1 MIYILIA
8 ILISNLNASLIS
20 PENNSN
26 LNYIHVL
33 FEWEQEFNADYYTL
47 YLDTNSEFSNPVI
60 INDNSL
66 LYIDT
71 ENIDW
76 NSNYYWKVRGEYLD
90 GTSGNW
96 SSTFNFST
104 TSKRSEA
111 YSIIENEA
119 SYQNGLTI
127 FSSFFNYYSAIIDKN
142 GNEIWN
148 TGDTDIVY
156 YGTDFY
162 GKLFG
167 CYVNNDLENYLPGIE
182 FSIDNSYVWEEPNED
197 FLHHELLQLPNG
209 NYIGLIETIQLGPIP
224 NGPWTPL
231 YQSIGY
237 VADGITIEF
246 PWVGD
251 KIVIWDRESR
261 NIIWEWNTFDYFS
274 MLDYDTIGST
284 WFEGFSN
291 GRYDWTHA
299 NAFFPEYDDEN
310 NIEKIY
316 LSSRH
321 LSRITKIDYSTKEID
336 WNMGLDLPSGDVDC
350 GQDIGFSWQHSLDV
364 SDGNIVTL
372 DNGNLSTTLL
382 ETNFPTSRGLEIK
395 VIGENSNCSSTEILW
410 EYSLPENYFGFASGN
425 VQKLNN
431 GNYLLVTVG
440 DGGTALE
447 VDSNNNHIWE
457 GKFNL
462 QLPNGAVYRA
472 NRISSLYPIAFS
484 TIIDDMYIDSGS
496 NYIDLDSS
504 DINLTLFNEGT
515 LQETFNIYNN
525 DILLTSINIISN
537 EFSDISFP
545 HNGADQVTIRVVPA
559 NRVDLEKNITIYL
572 NGCTDE
578 VDCLGVCGGNAT
590 EDCLGECN
598 GTATLDCNGVCN
610 GTSVEDCA
618 GICGGNST
626 IDCEGVCGGNAELD
640 MCGICNGESSLPCN
654 ECGDGY
660 TLYNIIPNSTI
671 VLDGS
676 SCFNNTDL
684 EALNDI
690 IVSNSLNTE
699 SPIHLGT
706 QNWFNGRITRLEA
719 GDYYQGGFVT
729 LTNIPE
735 SIGNMAN
742 MGVLYLNYN
751 ELTQLPNSIT
761 NLNNLIYLVLSFNQI
776 TSLPENIGNLNNL
789 IWIDMGYNALEFL
802 PNSIGDLS
810 NLNYLWIFNNS
821 LNEIP
826 HSICNLNI
834 NWYADDALFL
844 PYFGAG
850 GNQLCSSIPSCIEN
864 SPNLNSSI
872 DPLYYSFEITVEQDC
887 SNECTKMDLN
897 NDGIINVIDIVSVVN
912 IIVGLTIADEYQNC
926 AADVN
931 SDEIINV
938 IDIVSIVNFIINI

>member
-8 ILISNLNASLIS
+8 ILISNLNASLIY

-76 NSNYYWKVRGEYLD
+76 NSNYYWKVRPEYLD

-104 TSKRSEA
+104 ASKRSEA
-111 YSIIENEA
+111 YSIIENNSA
-119 SYQNGLTI
+119 YQDGVTI
-127 FSSFFNYYSAIIDKN
+127 FSSFFNYYSAMIDKD

-148 TGDTDIVY
+148 TGNTDIVY

-182 FSIDNSYVWEEPNED
+182 FSIDNDYVWEEPNED

-224 NGPWTPL
+224 IGPWTPL

-237 VADGITIEF
+237 AADGITTEF

-251 KIVIWDRESR
+251 KIVIWDEESH

-284 WFEGFSN
+284 WFEGFNN

-431 GNYLLVTVG
+431 GN
-440 DGGTALE
+440 
-447 VDSNNNHIWE
+447 
-457 GKFNL
+457 
-462 QLPNGAVYRA
+462 
-472 NRISSLYPIAFS
+472 
-484 TIIDDMYIDSGS
+484 
-496 NYIDLDSS
+496 
-504 DINLTLFNEGT
+504 
-515 LQETFNIYNN
+515 
-525 DILLTSINIISN
+525 
-537 EFSDISFP
+537 
-545 HNGADQVTIRVVPA
+545 
-559 NRVDLEKNITIYL
+559 
-572 NGCTDE
+572 
-578 VDCLGVCGGNAT
+578 
-590 EDCLGECN
+590 
-598 GTATLDCNGVCN
+598 
-610 GTSVEDCA
+610 
-618 GICGGNST
+618 
-626 IDCEGVCGGNAELD
+626 
-640 MCGICNGESSLPCN
+640 
-654 ECGDGY
+654 
-660 TLYNIIPNSTI
+660 
-671 VLDGS
+671 
-676 SCFNNTDL
+676 
-684 EALNDI
+684 
-690 IVSNSLNTE
+690 
-699 SPIHLGT
+699 
-706 QNWFNGRITRLEA
+706 
-719 GDYYQGGFVT
+719 
-729 LTNIPE
+729 
-735 SIGNMAN
+735 
-742 MGVLYLNYN
+742 
-751 ELTQLPNSIT
+751 
-761 NLNNLIYLVLSFNQI
+761 
-776 TSLPENIGNLNNL
+776 
-789 IWIDMGYNALEFL
+789 
-802 PNSIGDLS
+802 
-810 NLNYLWIFNNS
+810 
-821 LNEIP
+821 
-826 HSICNLNI
+826 
-834 NWYADDALFL
+834 
-844 PYFGAG
+844 
-850 GNQLCSSIPSCIEN
+850 
-864 SPNLNSSI
+864 
-872 DPLYYSFEITVEQDC
+872 
-887 SNECTKMDLN
+887 
-897 NDGIINVIDIVSVVN
+897 
-912 IIVGLTIADEYQNC
+912 
-926 AADVN
+926 
-931 SDEIINV
+931 
-938 IDIVSIVNFIINI
+938 